1 MNLKHGINLGGFLSQ
16 CNHKLEHYN
25 SFVLQEDI
33 MRIKLDGFDHVRLPV
48 DYEVFETEDGI
59 YKKDGFELVEK
70 IITWCATYGLDIIID
85 LHKVFGYDFN
95 NAGDSCKNNL
105 FGNENLQQRFLNL
118 WNKISKTF
126 SNFTNVAFE
135 ILNEVVEKENTD
147 SWNFLIKKTVAVIR
161 KNAPDTIIIYGGI
174 QWNSANTLK
183 FLEQPADKNIIWT
196 FHFYEP
202 LLFTHQKAYWVPAIK
217 DCEDITYPGTM
228 ESYREKSIPIGYQ
241 GEAVVKCASAKMGIS
256 FIEEMITAA
265 IDAARKAD
273 VKLYCG
279 EFGVIDRAPVEDT
292 LRWFKDVDYVFKKN
306 MIGYSVWTYKEK
318 DFGIYDNHYDSI
330 RNELLE
336 LWRK

>member
-118 WNKISKTF
+118 WNEISKTF
-126 SNFTNVAFE
+126 SKFTNVAFE

-147 SWNFLIKKTVAVIR
+147 SWNSLIKKTVAVIR

-217 DCEDITYPGTM
+217 DC
-228 ESYREKSIPIGYQ
+228 
-241 GEAVVKCASAKMGIS
+241 
-256 FIEEMITAA
+256 
-265 IDAARKAD
+265 
-273 VKLYCG
+273 
-279 EFGVIDRAPVEDT
+279 
-292 LRWFKDVDYVFKKN
+292 
-306 MIGYSVWTYKEK
+306 
-318 DFGIYDNHYDSI
+318 
-330 RNELLE
+330 
-336 LWRK
+336 